1 MPLKIR
7 PPRSSFT
14 VVKIVGMPYAF
25 AVMARPMVLLM
36 TIVGSWL
43 LTFASWNGWWSIST
57 TTQLSG
63 VRSASRPTF
72 VNACILQF
80 LLRISCLKL
89 LQSIRSTLLRE
100 ALAQLGNEQLGL
112 LKRGEMAALRNLVPI
127 KKLRVRTLSPN
138 LRGREHVTF
147 EYAHGNGDVERH
159 SAEVFLEALEIKPRR
174 GCSS

>member
-14 VVKIVGMPYAF
+14 VVRIVGMPYAF
-25 AVMARPMVLLM
+25 AVMARPMALLM

-63 VRSASRPTF
+63 VRSASSPTF
-72 VNACILQF
+72 VNACILRF
-80 LLRISCLKL
+80 LFRISCLNWCTK
-89 LQSIRSTLLRE
+89 IRSTQLRE

-112 LKRGEMAALRNLVPI
+112 LKRGEVTALRNLVPVE
-127 KKLRVRTLSPN
+127 KLRVRTLSPN
-138 LRGREHVTF
+138 LRRRDHVTF
-147 EYAHGNGDVERH
+147 EYAHGNKDVERH
-159 SAEVFLEALEIKPRR
+159 SGEVFLEALEIEPR
-174 GCSS
+174 